1 MVTATGAGSPGN
13 ESTYFGP
20 ATLVAVQKFQV
31 KYGIAKL
38 GDSGYGNVGPLTRSI
53 LNGLSSKA
61 GNPDQ
66 QVEDAM
72 KQIKILQDQMK
83 ASQ

>member
-1 MVTATGAGSPGN
+1 M
-13 ESTYFGP
+13 
-20 ATLVAVQKFQV
+20 
-31 KYGIAKL
+31 KYGIAKP
-38 GDSGYGNVGPLTRSI
+38 GDSGYGNVGPLTRTI
-53 LNGLSSKA
+53 LNGLAAKA

-66 QVEDAM
+66 QVEDVM